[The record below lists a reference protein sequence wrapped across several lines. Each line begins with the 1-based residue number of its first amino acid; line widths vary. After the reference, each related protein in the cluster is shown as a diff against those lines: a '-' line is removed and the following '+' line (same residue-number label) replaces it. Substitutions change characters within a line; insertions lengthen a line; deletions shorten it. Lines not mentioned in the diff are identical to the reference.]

1 MARKKGICK
10 NHPERDSFR
19 RCYHCKEYICS
30 ACQQTHEHHFF
41 CSLSCF
47 YKWKVEPFWI
57 KIKSR
62 KEFIFIL
69 IFIFVSDIFL
79 YNVLKI
85 ESPEQKVMHSP
96 DTHAIVDSS
105 WMGIDTTHLALN
117 YALTIELRSS
127 GIDQPVLLWKNGKFI
142 SSIKARDGKI
152 SFGSHYFSNGKNSF
166 SLWTMNEKGHSSL
179 VDSFTVFFS
188 SARIDYL
195 KKQVSRTYTPEKQI
209 ALTFDGGSSNRTT
222 LNILD
227 TLNSRGI
234 TCTMFLTGGFI
245 KRYPDYVTRIIIDG
259 HEVGNHS
266 YNHLHLTNLE
276 IDGSAKLRPYVNRSY
291 IHNELDKTDSLFNLI
306 SGEHLASFWRA
317 PFGEINPDILLWAAE
332 AGYKHINWSLKC
344 DSWDW
349 VADTSSN
356 LYRSADEIYTYYMN
370 LENELGLNGRVLLMH
385 LGSERQSDFPY
396 TVLGRLIDSLQERG
410 YTFTT
415 VSKLLSTRL
424 TSL

>member
-1 MARKKGICK
+1 MARKKGNCK
-10 NHPERDSFR
+10 NHPERESSR
-19 RCYHCKEYICS
+19 RCYYCKEYICS
-30 ACQQTHEHHFF
+30 SCQRTHEHHFF

-47 YKWKVEPFWI
+47 YKWKIGHVWQWLKARRAYVYI
-57 KIKSR
+57 LL
-62 KEFIFIL
+62 FI
-69 IFIFVSDIFL
+69 IFSDIVL
-79 YNVLKI
+79 YLLLKDEPAGPQQANVA
-85 ESPEQKVMHSP
+85 
-96 DTHAIVDSS
+96 DTTLSADSS
-105 WMGIDTTHLALN
+105 WMRMDTMHVALN
-117 YALTIELRSS
+117 YALNIKLRSS
-127 GIDQPVLLWKNGKFI
+127 GTDQPVLLWKNGKFI
-142 SSIKARDGKI
+142 SSVKARNGKI

-166 SLWTMNEKGHSSL
+166 SLWTMDEKGHSSL

-195 KKQVSRTYTPEKQI
+195 KKQVSRIYTHEKQI

-227 TLNSRGI
+227 TLKSRGVS
-234 TCTMFLTGGFI
+234 CTMFLTGGFI
-245 KRYPDYVTRIIIDG
+245 KRYPEYVSRIIADG

-266 YNHLHLTNLE
+266 YNHPHLTNLE
-276 IDGSAKLRPYVNRSY
+276 IDGSAKSRPSINRSY
-291 IHNELDKTDSLFNLI
+291 IHKELDKTDSLFNLI
-306 SGEHLASFWRA
+306 IGEHLTPLWRA
-317 PFGEINPDILLWAAE
+317 PFGEFNSDILLWAAE

-356 LYRSADEIYTYYMN
+356 LYRSADEIYAYYMN
-370 LENELGLNGRVLLMH
+370 LEKELGLQGRILLMH

-415 VSKLLSTRL
+415 VSKLLSANI